1 MVLKDERHYIKGPLP
16 LDESWWTAVLE
27 DVEERYTEDRT
38 SIASQQKKLPKS
50 QPARVEDGINWCW
63 VKDLFEHDQV
73 IQLEVTGYNRG
84 GLLVQGEKVFG
95 FVPIS
100 HILGVHTQRSRKKC
114 ELWLSSYIGKQLR
127 LKVIEYDPA
136 QERIVFSE
144 RAATTKPGSR
154 IKLLNSLE
162 VGDCL
167 TGRVS
172 TITKFGVFVDLGG
185 VEGLIHISEL
195 SWGRV
200 SHPREVVALGEKVEV
215 CVLQLDKD
223 RQRIALSLKRLRP
236 NPWETIHTRYQAGQV
251 ASARIT
257 DIVPYGAFARL
268 DDGLDGLIH
277 ISELRNSGIGTSPA
291 DLFVEGQ
298 EIQVRILHIDSQRHR
313 LGLSIYQR
321 DEDVS

>member
-1 MVLKDERHYIKGPLP
+1 MVLKDERRYIKGPLP
-16 LDESWWTAVLE
+16 LDESWWTAVLK
-27 DVEERYTEDRT
+27 DVEERYSGDET
-38 SIASQQKKLPKS
+38 SISSQGKPPEDQ
-50 QPARVEDGINWCW
+50 QARAEDGINWCR
-63 VKDLFEHDQV
+63 VKDLFEQDQV

-100 HILGVHTQRSRKKC
+100 HIHGVHTRQSRKKC
-114 ELWLSSYIGKQLR
+114 EAWLSSYVGRHLR

-144 RAATTKPGSR
+144 RAARAKPGSR

-200 SHPREVVALGEKVEV
+200 THPKEVVALGEEVEV
-215 CVLQLDKD
+215 CVLQLDKE

-236 NPWETIHTRYQAGQV
+236 NPWETIHTRYQTGQV
-251 ASARIT
+251 TSARIT
-257 DIVPYGAFARL
+257 DIVSYGAFARL
-268 DDGLDGLIH
+268 EDGLDGLIH
-277 ISELRNSGIGTSPA
+277 VSELRSSGIGTSPA
-291 DLFVEGQ
+291 DLFDEGQ
-298 EIQVRILHIDSQRHR
+298 EVQVRILHIDPQRHR
-313 LGLSIYQR
+313 LGLSLYER
-321 DEDVS
+321 NEDVS